1 MESARFSYKKSVLAI
16 LIMFFC
22 IGLFGC
28 TIENGLKS
36 DDYGIFISNAYI
48 EEKVDKVKSSEG
60 YVVADE
66 IASNFLDALVAVEDN
81 RFYKHG
87 GIDFKAIIRSVVA
100 NVRAK
105 SVVQGGSTITQQLA
119 KNLFLN
125 GNQDVSRKIREIVIA
140 RKLEK
145 LYSKEKI
152 LELYANIVY
161 YGNGYYGINNAS
173 YGYFN
178 SAPKNLTLNQGSLL
192 AGLLQAPNSYNPK
205 KHLNKA
211 KARQQEVLDAMLQYG
226 YITKEQMESV
236 LSKGN

>member
-1 MESARFSYKKSVLAI
+1 M
-16 LIMFFC
+16 
-22 IGLFGC
+22 
-28 TIENGLKS
+28 
-36 DDYGIFISNAYI
+36 
-48 EEKVDKVKSSEG
+48 
-60 YVVADE
+60 
-66 IASNFLDALVAVEDN
+66 VAVEDN

-145 LYSKEKI
+145 LYSKEEI

-226 YITKEQMESV
+226 YIPKEQMESV